1 MSFKT
6 FFSCYR
12 AARGEVNETGLER
25 TITPQGGDA
34 ATFGEYF
41 RPEHADRTAFSAL
54 T

>member
-12 AARGEVNETGLER
+12 AARGELNETGLER
-25 TITPQGGDA
+25 TITPQGGAA
-34 ATFGEYF
+34 ATFREYI
-41 RPEHADRTAFSAL
+41 RLEHADLIAFSAL